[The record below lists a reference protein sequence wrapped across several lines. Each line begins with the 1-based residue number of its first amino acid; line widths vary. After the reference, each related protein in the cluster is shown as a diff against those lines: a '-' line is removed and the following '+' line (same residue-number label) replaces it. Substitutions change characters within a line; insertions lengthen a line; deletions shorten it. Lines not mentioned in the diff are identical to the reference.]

1 MTRKQH
7 PESGRYYSP
16 TTGALVADATATD
29 AKREGYY
36 PSITTLKY
44 ELAEPWNLRQS
55 RERLIAKTAALTDD
69 PGEFAD
75 EVSWQD
81 EMRTDAVAEWR
92 KAAQRGTDMHA
103 LISGYLRDGIMTDLP
118 PVELLGVLRSITNTI
133 SEGVVFCHE
142 YGFAGTS
149 DCFAMYNGQ
158 PTILDFKTQGVNERP
173 NYYAE
178 WRMQLAGYFMG
189 LREQGHPAFMERC
202 MSVVINTNSLA
213 RCWRDPDH
221 PGVFTKTYAPAKIAQ
236 AMNKIKL
243 AAAMWYVNRGVKEEL
258 LPPGV
263 RRMLAG

>member
-1 MTRKQH
+1 MSDAKAA

-103 LISGYLRDGIMTDLP
+103 ADRSSTFARSADYGGSTSRWMLTLP
-118 PVELLGVLRSITNTI
+118 IGLLGP
-133 SEGVVFCHE
+133 
-142 YGFAGTS
+142 GT
-149 DCFAMYNGQ
+149 Q
-158 PTILDFKTQGVNERP
+158 
-173 NYYAE
+173 
-178 WRMQLAGYFMG
+178 
-189 LREQGHPAFMERC
+189 
-202 MSVVINTNSLA
+202 
-213 RCWRDPDH
+213 
-221 PGVFTKTYAPAKIAQ
+221 
-236 AMNKIKL
+236 
-243 AAAMWYVNRGVKEEL
+243 RGVD
-258 LPPGV
+258 
-263 RRMLAG
+263 